1 MFYILYILYL
11 LLTCLGLIFLKMGGQ
26 STDIKISE
34 FIFSMQ
40 IDCKFVIG
48 LICYVISFLL
58 YIVVLQKRDLSYIYP
73 LSAGIVNVVSVMVG
87 VIVLKEKISL
97 TGYLGIAAI
106 IIGVVLLNIKR

>member
-1 MFYILYILYL
+1 M
-11 LLTCLGLIFLKMGGQ
+11 
-26 STDIKISE
+26 
-34 FIFSMQ
+34 
-40 IDCKFVIG
+40 
-48 LICYVISFLL
+48 L
-58 YIVVLQKRDLSYIYP
+58 YIVILQKRDLSYIYP